1 MILFSLYSDQNES
14 LPFNNT
20 LLYSNNN
27 QSYFTQTVP
36 STYYC
41 WQVLDDLVFL
51 TFTQSSP
58 LLNVFACLV
67 LADEDQSIV
76 DTFRVSDI
84 PGNLIHHLLMHI
96 DVLMLYRKFE
106 LIPTKT
112 FQVMTI

>member
-1 MILFSLYSDQNES
+1 M
-14 LPFNNT
+14 
-20 LLYSNNN
+20 
-27 QSYFTQTVP
+27 
-36 STYYC
+36 
-41 WQVLDDLVFL
+41 FL

-84 PGNLIHHLLMHI
+84 PGNLLHHLLMHI

-106 LIPTKT
+106 LIPTKS
-112 FQVMTI
+112 F